1 MQGKEGRDSQ
11 QRGYS
16 AYMATRARGR
26 IYSRMFKRLAR
37 SPVIP
42 FIGGTLIWAYMS
54 ILSHTMRWRVEGI
67 ENARKLWTGPE
78 GWVLASWHSRILL
91 MPVMQI
97 IYRRKW
103 AKPPQ
108 PTAMMVSTSRDG
120 EFTNRTGRWLG
131 LHIIRGSAA
140 TKKGK
145 DRRGVAAAREAME
158 VMKKGGGI
166 VITIDGP
173 IGPPEVVGIGTIKL
187 AQQMNAPILAYGISA
202 NAKRLGTW
210 DRLLL
215 PKPFARAAIVIPPPI
230 PTSKDMDSEE
240 LRQRVERTLREA
252 TARADELAGLP
263 QDLTPAAPR
272 AAAPPTPSPAKS
284 VEPVEAVIG
293 HGGS

>member
-1 MQGKEGRDSQ
+1 
-11 QRGYS
+11 
-16 AYMATRARGR
+16 MATRASGR

-54 ILSHTMRWRVEGI
+54 ILSHTMRWRVEGM

-78 GWVLASWHSRILL
+78 GWILACWHSRILL

-97 IYRRKW
+97 TFRRKW
-103 AKPPQ
+103 SKPPR
-108 PTAMMVSTSRDG
+108 PASLMVSTSRDG
-120 EFTNRTGRWLG
+120 EFTNRAGTWLG
-131 LHIIRGSAA
+131 LNIIRGSAA

-145 DRRGVAAAREAME
+145 DRRGLLAAREAME
-158 VMKKGGGI
+158 EIKRGGCI

-173 IGPPEVVGIGTIKL
+173 VGPPEIVGIGAIKL
-187 AQQMNAPILAYGISA
+187 AQQMNAPIVVYGISA
-202 NAKRLGTW
+202 NAKRLNTW
-210 DRLLL
+210 DRLLF
-215 PKPFARAAIVIPPPI
+215 PKPFARGAIVIPPPI

-240 LRQRVERTLREA
+240 LRQRVERALKEA

-263 QDLTPAAPR
+263 QDVNPLPSR
-272 AAAPPTPSPAKS
+272 ASAQSAPSPPKPA
-284 VEPVEAVIG
+284 ERIEAAME

>member
-1 MQGKEGRDSQ
+1 
-11 QRGYS
+11 
-16 AYMATRARGR
+16 MATRTSGR

-67 ENARKLWTGPE
+67 EHARKLWTGPE
-78 GWVLASWHSRILL
+78 GWILASWHSRILL

-97 IYRRKW
+97 TWRRKW
-103 AKPPQ
+103 AKPPC

-120 EFTNRTGRWLG
+120 EFTNRTGKWLG

-145 DRRGVAAAREAME
+145 DRRGMAAAREAIE

-173 IGPPEVVGIGTIKL
+173 VGPAEVVGIGAVKL
-187 AQQMNAPILAYGISA
+187 AQQISAPILVYGLSA
-202 NAKRLGTW
+202 NAKRLNTW
-210 DRLLL
+210 DRLLF
-215 PKPFARAAIVIPPPI
+215 PRPFARASIVIPPPI

-240 LRQRVERTLREA
+240 LRQRVERALRDA
-252 TARADELAGLP
+252 TARADELVGLP
-263 QDLTPAAPR
+263 QDITPLPSANST
-272 AAAPPTPSPAKS
+272 APPSSAAKPA
-284 VEPVEAVIG
+284 ERIEAAME